1 MNISRDKELEYIN
14 SVLKRYFAD
23 THNEYN
29 AVYYPLKRNYQ
40 WLNKKTG
47 KPIDDEKLREQ
58 LDDNLNGLMY
68 FLHDLLFYIAG
79 GYITKED
86 TIKLVSG
93 DSGQ

>member
-14 SVLKRYFAD
+14 SVLKRHFPD
-23 THNEYN
+23 TYNEYS
-29 AVYYPLKRNYQ
+29 AVYYPLKRSYQ
-40 WLNKKTG
+40 WLNKKTRM
-47 KPIDDEKLREQ
+47 PIENEKLREQ

-68 FLHDLLFYIAG
+68 FLHDLLSFIAG

-86 TIKLVSG
+86 IIKLVSD

>member
-23 THNEYN
+23 TYNECN

-47 KPIDDEKLREQ
+47 KPIEDEKLR
-58 LDDNLNGLMY
+58 
-68 FLHDLLFYIAG
+68 
-79 GYITKED
+79 
-86 TIKLVSG
+86 
-93 DSGQ
+93 